1 MLLWSYK
8 WHAALP
14 MKRGTHEMMGNR
26 PIRWMN
32 INPVT
37 QKNPI
42 MLLQKKISLMGCT
55 PMANVFYKG
64 KITSGAA

>member
-14 MKRGTHEMMGNR
+14 RGVMMMGDV
-26 PIRWMN
+26 PIIWMN
-32 INPVT
+32 INPLT

-42 MLLQKKISLMGCT
+42 MLLQKINLLMGCT

-64 KITSGAA
+64 KIKTGAA